1 MVCVGTG
8 CPDMPAER
16 CDAGALIHSMSGYI
30 HQTSVPV
37 WKSSTD
43 HRHVGL
49 VNLFS
54 SLAQGLDQQ
63 LPVFMDTLS
72 LAAEHR
78 QAAVRLSLFCFPVL
92 AAVYGHCSAHTAV
105 VPRRAPFTHLGGTLI
120 SNCSCLSLQLCWG
133 GYEL

>member
-1 MVCVGTG
+1 MVCVGMG

-78 QAAVRLSLFCFPVL
+78 QAAVRLSLFCFQVL

-133 GYEL
+133 SYEL